1 MPDKIKLNEPEQQKQ
16 MIRHLF
22 DVVLSFILNMSK
34 TRAKHWS
41 SHHHHLIHHRH
52 ADANF
57 GVTTPVMLG
66 TALLMDMILP
76 VVVFT
81 CQFTFI

>member
-22 DVVLSFILNMSK
+22 NVVLSFILNMSK
-34 TRAKHWS
+34 TSARHWS
-41 SHHHHLIHHRH
+41 AHHLIHHRH

-57 GVTTPVMLG
+57 GVTTPVWDVLLG
-66 TALLMDMILP
+66 TRYAYERK
-76 VVVFT
+76 
-81 CQFTFI
+81 Q